1 MDATT
6 LERLRAK
13 LEARRDELKAEL
25 AQLDQELQWLA
36 VDQDDE
42 RGGLGNHMSDDGS
55 SLMEQER
62 VATVRA
68 DLEALLKEV
77 EAALTRMDEGTYGI
91 CQRCHC
97 PIPEERLEA
106 IPHVQFCVE
115 CQSHLERHH
124 ALYGAAEQV
133 S

>member
-1 MDATT
+1 MDTTT

-13 LEARRDELKAEL
+13 LESRREELKAEL

-36 VDQDDE
+36 VEQDDE
-42 RGGLGNHMSDDGS
+42 RGGLGNHMGDDGS

-68 DLEALLKEV
+68 DLEALLHQV
-77 EAALTRMDEGTYGI
+77 EGALTRMDEGTYGI
-91 CQRCHC
+91 CQRCHR
-97 PIPEERLEA
+97 PIPVERLEA